1 MGNLMETCTQR
12 ALQEEEEMMGEKQEG
27 GAGEFFKEKGLEKSM
42 RVKVVLTKE
51 ELEWLLF
58 QLQIRGSGEL
68 QAFLGDLEMMRSRE
82 NKGLGMGAGGWKPS
96 LESITECPELPHTMD
111 R

>member
-12 ALQEEEEMMGEKQEG
+12 ALQEEEEMKGQKQEG

-42 RVKVVLTKE
+42 RVKIVLTKE

-58 QLQIRGSGEL
+58 QLQIRGGGSGEL
-68 QAFLGDLEMMRSRE
+68 QAFLGDLEMRSRE
-82 NKGLGMGAGGWKPS
+82 KGLGGSGWKPS

>member
-12 ALQEEEEMMGEKQEG
+12 ALQEEEEMKGQKQEG
-27 GAGEFFKEKGLEKSM
+27 GAGDFFKEKGLEKSM
-42 RVKVVLTKE
+42 RVKIVLTKE

-68 QAFLGDLEMMRSRE
+68 QAFLGDLEMRSRE
-82 NKGLGMGAGGWKPS
+82 KGCLGGSSGWKPS